1 MKITLGIL
9 AHVDAGKT
17 TLTEAMLYNAGA
29 IKTQGRVDSGDC
41 LLDSHGI
48 ERERGITVFS
58 KLARLTYSGI
68 DYTVVDTPGHLDF
81 FSEAERALAI
91 QDYAILVVSADDG
104 AVFHTKT
111 LLSKLK
117 SRRIP
122 TFIFVNKMD
131 MAKERRI
138 DILNS
143 LRATLDK
150 GICDFNLESED
161 KARFYEECAGVDEQL
176 IGEYLDCGTLSDGSL
191 AEAIRRCTLIPA
203 IFGSALKN
211 TGVDVL
217 LRTVSRF
224 VREKAYSKT
233 LFGAKIYK
241 IMTAPDGMRLT
252 LMKITGGELAVKD
265 TLEIRTDGDSVTE
278 HGNGVTERVE
288 QLRLYS
294 GDKFKTVRSASA
306 GEVVAIPNLKHT
318 RAGMGLGTA
327 SCDELSAES
336 VLDYRITFPAGCDIH
351 RAYLD
356 LIPLGDEEPTL
367 ALRYDEET
375 KEVRVRLMGEIQSE
389 VLKRLIKDRLSLEV
403 GFEEA
408 GIVYRETVSD
418 TVFGAGHFE
427 PLMHYAEVRLR
438 LEPLE
443 RGAGLVFA
451 TEVPTDTLKLNWQRL
466 ILSHLEERRHMGKLV
481 CAPITDMKITLI
493 AGRAHPKHT
502 EGGDFRQA
510 TFRALNQALMKAR
523 EAGAL
528 MLLEPT
534 FRFEARLPE
543 GALGR
548 FLNDIEMRH
557 GRCDAPEFTGEGEVK
572 LTGYAPVYG
581 MRSYHNELR
590 AYTRGEGRLYLTAGE
605 YLPCHNAEEVIAA
618 RAYDPEADIRRN
630 PNSVLCKGGAGYL
643 VPWYEADGKMH
654 TPPPEGIRASYE
666 AQDEMTVTAPPPQ
679 GSKGAKD
686 YRATVAE
693 DKELM
698 RIFEATYGRI
708 TPRKVS
714 EKTVYSGKERA
725 VKPRQ
730 IQKGDEYLLIDG
742 YNFIFANEELS
753 RLASS
758 ELSHARDTLIRLLC
772 NYRGV
777 RRARVII
784 VFDGHK
790 RAGNEG
796 TVEDLDG
803 VTVVYTKQRQT
814 ADAYIERAAYSIK
827 APDTVRVVTDDRDE
841 QLIVIGAGG
850 LRVTTREFMAELDSV
865 ALEIAE
871 FITAKK

>member
-41 LLDSHGI
+41 LLDSHEL

-58 KLARLTYSGI
+58 KLARLTHSEI

-104 AVFHTKT
+104 AVFHTRT

-131 MAKERRI
+131 MARERRI

-143 LRATLDK
+143 LRQTLDK
-150 GICDFNLESED
+150 GICDFNLEGED
-161 KARFYEECAGVDEQL
+161 KARFFEECAGVDENL
-176 IGEYLDCGTLSDGSL
+176 IGEYLEDGSL
-191 AEAIRRCTLIPA
+191 SDESLADAIKRLTLIPTV
-203 IFGSALKN
+203 FGSALKN
-211 TGVDVL
+211 TGVSL
-217 LRTVSRF
+217 LMNTVSRF
-224 VREKAYSKT
+224 VREKPYSKS
-233 LFGAKIYK
+233 LFGARIYK
-241 IMTAPDGMRLT
+241 IMTAPDGVRLT
-252 LMKITGGELAVKD
+252 LMKITGGELTVKD
-265 TLEIRTDGDSVTE
+265 ALEIRTEEGV
-278 HGNGVTERVE
+278 VTERVE

-294 GDKFKTVRSASA
+294 GDKFKTARLACA
-306 GEVVAIPNLKHT
+306 GDVVAIPNLKHT
-318 RAGMGLGTA
+318 KAGMGLGTA
-327 SCDELSAES
+327 PCDEISAES
-336 VLDYRITFPAGCDIH
+336 VLDYRITLPKGCDIH
-351 RAYLD
+351 RTYLD
-356 LIPLGDEEPTL
+356 LLPLCDEEPTL

-375 KEVRVRLMGEIQSE
+375 KEIRVRLMGEIQTE
-389 VLKRLIKDRLSLEV
+389 VLKRLIRDRLSLEV

-408 GIVYRETVSD
+408 GIVYRETISD

-438 LEPLE
+438 LEPLP
-443 RGAGLVFA
+443 RGTGLVLA

-523 EAGAL
+523 EAGIL
-528 MLLEPT
+528 TLLEPT
-534 FRFEARLPE
+534 FRFEATLPE
-543 GALGR
+543 GTLGR

-557 GRCDAPEFTGEGEVK
+557 GGCDAPEFMGNGEVK
-572 LTGYAPVYG
+572 VTGYAPVYG

-590 AYTRGEGRLYLTAGE
+590 AYTKGEGRLYFTAGE
-605 YLPCHNAEEVIAA
+605 YLPCHNADEVIAL
-618 RAYDPEADIRRN
+618 RAYDPESDIRRN
-630 PNSVLCKGGAGYL
+630 PNSVFCKGGAGYL
-643 VPWYEADGKMH
+643 VPWYEADEKMH
-654 TPPPEGIRASYE
+654 TA
-666 AQDEMTVTAPPPQ
+666 PPQ
-679 GSKGAKD
+679 GARAMDETQEDIQANTALSPRASHVAKD

-698 RIFEATYGRI
+698 RIFEATYGKI
-708 TPRKVS
+708 APRKVS
-714 EKTVYSGKERA
+714 ERVTYSGKERTA
-725 VKPRQ
+725 KPRPVQ
-730 IQKGDEYLLIDG
+730 RGEEYLLIDG
-742 YNFIFANEELS
+742 YNFIFASDELS
-753 RLASS
+753 RLAKE
-758 ELSHARDTLIRLLC
+758 ELSHARDSLIKLLC
-772 NYRGV
+772 NYRGM
-777 RRARVII
+777 RRAHVII

-796 TVEDLDG
+796 TVEDFGG

-865 ALEIAE
+865 ALEISE
-871 FITAKK
+871 FIRSKK